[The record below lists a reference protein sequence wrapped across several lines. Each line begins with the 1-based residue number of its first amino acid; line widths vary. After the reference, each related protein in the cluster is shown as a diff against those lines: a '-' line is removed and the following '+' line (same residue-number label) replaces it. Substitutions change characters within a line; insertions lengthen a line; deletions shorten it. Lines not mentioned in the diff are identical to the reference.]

1 MNRKSAPALSTGDF
15 VRIDWPNG
23 SSLSGYVHVAT
34 NGVVTLK
41 FGSDSQDMSRWL
53 SLGFVERLSPFVT
66 AGTLQVVSQG
76 TLF

>member
-1 MNRKSAPALSTGDF
+1 MSKKSGPELSTGDF

-41 FGSDSQDMSRWL
+41 FGSDAQDMTRWI
-53 SLGFVERLSPFVT
+53 SLGFVEKLSPFVT
-66 AGTLQVVSQG
+66 TGTLQVVSQG